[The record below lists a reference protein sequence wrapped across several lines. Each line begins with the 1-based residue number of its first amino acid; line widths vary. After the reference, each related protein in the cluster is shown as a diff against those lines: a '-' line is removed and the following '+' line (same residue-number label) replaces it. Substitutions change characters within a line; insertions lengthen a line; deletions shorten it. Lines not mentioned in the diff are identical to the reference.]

1 MSSDLLPIGCS
12 QKTSRGES
20 DKPNSSL
27 VMLPESAGSDCG
39 SSRPPSFRTS
49 SESVNTSENVTSK
62 DVISLF
68 IKSITKKHRR
78 QTRRVLPS
86 FHHLKSSPCSCS
98 VGCPCCKSCSE
109 LFDFIVNKLTDRLL
123 LWRLLVEEHAR
134 HLSSMETGVVAVS
147 HCLIY
152 FCPAGIFAPVSKIS
166 KSVDQTPSSVTS
178 TPRTPRMDLASR
190 LAGKTK
196 KEKEKKEKEREKGNR
211 ATVFANSFIRLG
223 LSVLLISFVLHS
235 QPRRRRLQ

>member
-1 MSSDLLPIGCS
+1 MFSRLSLL
-12 QKTSRGES
+12 QV
-20 DKPNSSL
+20 L
-27 VMLPESAGSDCG
+27 VWALWFH
-39 SSRPPSFRTS
+39 RKQTHWR
-49 SESVNTSENVTSK
+49 
-62 DVISLF
+62 LF
-68 IKSITKKHRR
+68 
-78 QTRRVLPS
+78 
-86 FHHLKSSPCSCS
+86 
-98 VGCPCCKSCSE
+98 
-109 LFDFIVNKLTDRLL
+109 
-123 LWRLLVEEHAR
+123 LWRLLVEKWDFWRSTLVIFPAWKQELLLFLTA
-134 HLSSMETGVVAVS
+134 
-147 HCLIY
+147 LIY